1 MSSPINSCI
10 INYFINKGK
19 YVVLISQLYLKLW
32 IKTINIGESVVL
44 ELKGKVYYLV
54 LMPEKVE
61 VSVIIK
67 RNKEVSYNSVP

>member
-1 MSSPINSCI
+1 MSSPINRCI